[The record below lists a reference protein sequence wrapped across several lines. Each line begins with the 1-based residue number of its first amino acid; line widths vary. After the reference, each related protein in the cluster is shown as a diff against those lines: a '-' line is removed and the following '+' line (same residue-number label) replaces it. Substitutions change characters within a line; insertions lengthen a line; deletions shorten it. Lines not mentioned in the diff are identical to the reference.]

1 MPRFFID
8 PSAVSEGKILI
19 TGEDAHHIGRVLRMK
34 PGEALTV
41 CDYFNTEYACVIEA
55 ILKDSVLLSI
65 SASAPSKSEPSF
77 PIALYMALPKGDKM
91 ELIIQKATELG
102 VTDIIPFSSAFTV
115 VKLDDQS
122 APKKRERW
130 QKIARS
136 AAEQCGRGKIPTV
149 HLPTAFKNALADG
162 NARTGMHLFCYECEE
177 KQTLKAL
184 FENHPSPKGISFF
197 VGAEGG
203 FSKEEAALAKASGYC
218 SVSLGKRILRCETA
232 PLYLLSALSFF
243 YESN

>member
-8 PSAVSEGKILI
+8 PSAVLDGKILI
-19 TGEDAHHIGRVLRMK
+19 TGEDAHHICRVLRMK
-34 PGEALTV
+34 PGDALTV
-41 CDYFNTEYACVIEA
+41 CDFFNTEYRCTVEETRG
-55 ILKDSVLLSI
+55 DGVLLSV
-65 SASAPSKSEPSF
+65 SSSSPSKSEPPF

-115 VKLDDQS
+115 VRLDSQN
-122 APKKRERW
+122 AEKKRERW

-136 AAEQCGRGKIPTV
+136 ASEQCGRGRIPTV
-149 HLPTAFKNALADG
+149 HLPMTFKNAIADG
-162 NARTGMHLFCYECEE
+162 NTRTGMHLFCYECEE
-177 KQTLKAL
+177 EQTLKSL
-184 FENHPSPKGISFF
+184 FENCPVPEGISFF

-203 FSKEEAALAKASGYC
+203 FSKEEAALAKASGYR

-243 YESN
+243 YESD